1 MVPAIIASL
10 LGFSVAQVAAGFGP
24 APALPRPGTPNVTLS
39 WYDAVTDHFAFD
51 VPAGVPSTFKQRVF
65 TYDKYW
71 NKETGAIWFYCGN
84 EANVEL
90 YINATGLMWENAKA
104 AGALLVFAEHRYY
117 GDTLIFPGDQDKLPT
132 SKMHWLTMEQAL
144 ADYALVIKNV
154 KEKVYNT
161 DQPVVAFGGSY
172 GGMLAA
178 WLRMKYPASVQGA
191 IAASAPILAFGKEY
205 NSNSFW
211 QVVTRDATPAAGA
224 APGCDTAVRSTWPVI
239 DTYGA
244 TDA

>member
-1 MVPAIIASL
+1 M
-10 LGFSVAQVAAGFGP
+10 
-24 APALPRPGTPNVTLS
+24 R
-39 WYDAVTDHFAFD
+39 
-51 VPAGVPSTFKQRVF
+51 
-65 TYDKYW
+65 
-71 NKETGAIWFYCGN
+71 
-84 EANVEL
+84 
-90 YINATGLMWENAKA
+90 
-104 AGALLVFAEHRYY
+104 
-117 GDTLIFPGDQDKLPT
+117 
-132 SKMHWLTMEQAL
+132 
-144 ADYALVIKNV
+144 
-154 KEKVYNT
+154 T

-244 TDA
+244 TDAGQHYKYSFIFFFTPSPIIPYNLRILVGRGGCHAPPAMRGVQPDPSYQCPYESGISYRLHLC